1 MELQYLPHA
10 RRRMGQRR
18 VSEAEVEAC
27 LQHYDISYQD
37 KKGNPVYIANI
48 SGRRIK
54 VIVQKENPLV
64 VITVGD

>member
-10 RRRMGQRR
+10 RRRMRQRG

-27 LQHYDISYQD
+27 LQGYDISYQD

-54 VIVQKENPLV
+54 VIVQKENLLV

>member
-10 RRRMGQRR
+10 RRRMRQRG

-27 LQHYDISYQD
+27 LQDYDISYQD

-54 VIVQKENPLV
+54 VIVQKENLLV